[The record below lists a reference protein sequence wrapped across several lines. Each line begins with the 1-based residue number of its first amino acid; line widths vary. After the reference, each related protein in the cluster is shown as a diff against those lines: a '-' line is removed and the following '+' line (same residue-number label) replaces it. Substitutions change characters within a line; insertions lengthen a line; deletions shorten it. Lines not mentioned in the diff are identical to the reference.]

1 MIIEPTT
8 VDELDKIIKEAGGK
22 TLVYFGAPAWCGPCK
37 QFEPHFKGAS
47 EKSDIPFVLVDIDK
61 VRNAQMR
68 YLIKSVPTVKLY
80 DQGEFVRQVTPAGA
94 PALLRDITS

>member
-8 VDELDKIIKEAGGK
+8 VDELDNIIKNAGGK
-22 TLVYFGAPAWCGPCK
+22 VLVNFAAPAWCVPC
-37 QFEPHFKGAS
+37 QRFEPHYSAAADKA
-47 EKSDIPFVLVDIDK
+47 DIPFVLVDIDK

-80 DQGEFVRQVTPAGA
+80 DGGEYVK
-94 PALLRDITS
+94 DITAPLPAMKLLQEI